1 MDGSVLTHVFI
12 TGAAILG
19 IVFAI
24 WMWTRVSS
32 VTVAPVAPTSDS
44 ARDALLEENRGDE
57 AVRPVDLPWANTL
70 YLGDGIVLPST
81 LLTDF

>member
-1 MDGSVLTHVFI
+1 MGAAMELEAHVFI
-12 TGAAILG
+12 PGAALLG

-24 WMWTRVSS
+24 WMWTRVSA

-57 AVRPVDLPWANTL
+57 AVRQRNL
-70 YLGDGIVLPST
+70 
-81 LLTDF
+81 